1 MSCAHHPS
9 ISLLEAFAKG
19 ELSACWSVPLAAHI
33 EFCSKCRNLVHS
45 LESALALSELEDDDF
60 SQPEALDFDFDVDSI
75 MSLPQQMKSPLHAQ
89 APDSVVEVNGER
101 IQVPRVIRQCY
112 KDSLNWTPALNKLSF
127 ASLGAESESRLYL
140 IYIAA
145 GATVPQHSH
154 RGNELTLVLD
164 GQYTDAMGEYNTGD
178 FVQLGSNHSHSP
190 QTTADEGCLVVSM
203 VDAPLHFT
211 EGWSRLINPLSQLF
225 FR

>member
-1 MSCAHHPS
+1 M
-9 ISLLEAFAKG
+9 
-19 ELSACWSVPLAAHI
+19 
-33 EFCSKCRNLVHS
+33 VHS
-45 LESALALSELEDDDF
+45 LESALALSELGGDEF
-60 SQPEALDFDFDVDSI
+60 SLPEEIGFDFDLDSI
-75 MSLPQQMKSPLHAQ
+75 MSLPQQEKPTLEGQ
-89 APDSVVEVNGER
+89 ASDSVVEVNGQR
-101 IQVPRVIRQCY
+101 ILVPRVIRHCY
-112 KDSLNWTPALNKLSF
+112 KDSLNWSPALNKLSF

-140 IYIAA
+140 IHIGA

-178 FVQLGSNHSHSP
+178 FVQLGANHSHSP
-190 QTTADEGCLVVSM
+190 QTAANEGCLVVSM